1 MMTASL
7 ATMAMMSPLPRVM
20 TMTTTAETLA
30 DPYKG
35 KIPLARVNAY
45 KKPFAS
51 HQVNYVKINGDFNIP
66 AGFKT
71 RKVFS

>member
-1 MMTASL
+1 MMTTSL
-7 ATMAMMSPLPRVM
+7 ATMAMMSPLLRVM
-20 TMTTTAETLA
+20 TMTTTDETLA

-35 KIPLARVNAY
+35 KIPFARVNAY

-51 HQVNYVKINGDFNIP
+51 RQVIYVRINGVFNIP
-66 AGFKT
+66 AGLKT